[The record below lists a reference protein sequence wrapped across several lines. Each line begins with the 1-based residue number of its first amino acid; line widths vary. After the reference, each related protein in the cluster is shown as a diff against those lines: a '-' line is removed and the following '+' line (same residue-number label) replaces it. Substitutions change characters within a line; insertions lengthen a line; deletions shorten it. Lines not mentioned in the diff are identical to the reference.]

1 MAGLVN
7 ERRGEGCAAEALVL
21 SVEKE
26 LETRMASV
34 PADIRTG
41 TYIASIHLSRHVTTT
56 TVPTRHGLPSEE
68 AAGGLVGGEQDSSV
82 IPRQPHSTLR
92 HRDRPPRADTSLPI
106 AATGTCGDDYLC
118 RDLSRIAWNNLCM
131 PRHVLPPA
139 VGGSH
144 AGAGC
149 ARRSGESLYSV
160 AVLAR

>member
-41 TYIASIHLSRHVTTT
+41 IYITSRHVTTTT

-106 AATGTCGDDYLC
+106 AATG
-118 RDLSRIAWNNLCM
+118 M
-131 PRHVLPPA
+131 
-139 VGGSH
+139 
-144 AGAGC
+144 
-149 ARRSGESLYSV
+149 
-160 AVLAR
+160 